1 MKYNTGFLV
10 NDHPAHRFS
19 KLHENPEAQLVM
31 LVPGQTWERVRLH
44 IQRYESIAL
53 AGRFGAMPGEYEW
66 EWVNEPEGIRWW
78 RRAGDGNEYLF
89 GVVAAIRR
97 LQGVELY
104 GMVTV
109 DENSPFWADVVAGV
123 LIAELNDRAR
133 QMTEERYMT
142 ANQALRQLRREHY
155 RSRDLLTIDRQD
167 KTMVR
172 RGTIREVERFQTA
185 LKKLFDRVNS
195 TTTLSPLKAPP
206 RPEP

>member
-1 MKYNTGFLV
+1 
-10 NDHPAHRFS
+10 
-19 KLHENPEAQLVM
+19 
-31 LVPGQTWERVRLH
+31 
-44 IQRYESIAL
+44 
-53 AGRFGAMPGEYEW
+53 
-66 EWVNEPEGIRWW
+66 
-78 RRAGDGNEYLF
+78 
-89 GVVAAIRR
+89 
-97 LQGVELY
+97 
-104 GMVTV
+104 MVTV

-155 RSRDLLTIDRQD
+155 RSRDLLTVDRQD

-172 RGTIREVERFQTA
+172 RGTIREVEKFQAA

-206 RPEP
+206 RPES

>member
-1 MKYNTGFLV
+1 MKHNTGFLV

-44 IQRYESIAL
+44 IRRYESIAL

-172 RGTIREVERFQTA
+172 RGTIREVERFQAA